1 MNIIIPLGGKGER
14 FYKEG
19 YTNPKPL
26 IHIFH
31 KEMIFH
37 VLDNLHFS
45 KEDQIFIVYYVELDK
60 YHFSNIIKNKYSE
73 INFILVHY
81 QTSGAVETIHNAN
94 SSELRSSE
102 SGGFPP
108 QAELATVNTPI
119 SMIKTISNHKKTIL
133 LDCDTFYTMD
143 ILTIARNINQNAV
156 FYKKTENEKPIYS
169 YILLNEQGKIVSIKE
184 KEKISSNANT
194 GAYLFHN
201 IEELEY
207 YCKYVLDNKITFNG
221 EPYTSC
227 VISEMIKTQEFYG
240 IELEKKTV
248 FSVGTP
254 TELQDFVKDSYVFL
268 FDLDGT
274 IVNTDGIYFNVWK
287 EICKQYNIH
296 LTNELF
302 YKYIHGNTDTIVLQ
316 QLLPNANIH
325 KISKLKDEL
334 FVQQLTDIKII
345 EGVCDFMKKLKYN
358 GYFCS
363 IVTNCNRCIA
373 EKIINYCDISQ
384 YIDFII
390 VGNECDKPKPFAEP
404 YIEAMKKYN
413 IKSNKSIIFE
423 DSKSGL
429 LSASGSSPLCIVGIT
444 TKYNEHDLQIY
455 GANIVI
461 DNYNNIDID
470 TLKMHN
476 SLTKNRIKSYIC
488 NSINLDIIDIIIDD
502 EKLKGG
508 FISDVLALKII
519 TKDSI
524 LPCVLKL
531 ENKNETKLSI
541 MAKKLGLYERENYFY
556 DTISKDINIQFPK
569 FMGLIKDNHMD
580 TIGILMENLHHKKFE
595 LNVNLNSKS
604 IDISLKIIEKMAKLH
619 AKFWNK
625 CLEKKYPELKK
636 HNDPLFCPVWQEF
649 IIEKYPIFIDNWK
662 NILTEAQIEM
672 AEKIVHNFDKIQE
685 RLSNN
690 NLTIIH
696 GDIKSPNIF
705 YDTQNNYEPYFLD
718 WQYIANGKGVQDFIF
733 FLIESFDI
741 DKIKMI
747 YPIFKHYYYMK
758 LMEHG
763 VQYSFSEYEQDICD
777 ALCYFPFFVSIW
789 FGTTPQDELIDK
801 NFPFFF
807 IQKVFHCIEYIYQA

>member
-14 FYKEG
+14 FYNEG

-26 IHIFH
+26 IHILH
-31 KEMIFH
+31 KQMIFH
-37 VLDNLHFS
+37 VLDNLHIS
-45 KEDQIFIVYYVELDK
+45 NEDHVFIVYHIELDK
-60 YHFSNIIKNKYSE
+60 YDFSDIIKNKYPE
-73 INFILVHY
+73 IHFILVHY
-81 QTSGAVETIHNAN
+81 QTSGAVETVYNA
-94 SSELRSSE
+94 
-102 SGGFPP
+102 
-108 QAELATVNTPI
+108 I
-119 SMIKTISNHKKTIL
+119 SMIKTVSIHKKTIL

-143 ILTIARNINQNAV
+143 ILTIARNLTQNTV
-156 FYKKTENEKPIYS
+156 FYKNTENEKPIYS
-169 YILLNEQGKIVSIKE
+169 YILFNEQEKIIAIKE

-207 YCKYVLDNKITFNG
+207 YGKYVLDNKITFNG

-227 VISEMIKTQEFYG
+227 VISEMIKTHDFYG
-240 IELEKKTV
+240 IELEKNTV

-254 TELQDFVKDSYVFL
+254 KELQDFVNDSYVFL

-274 IVNTDGIYFNVWK
+274 IVNTDGVYFNVWK
-287 EICKQYNIH
+287 EICNQYNIH
-296 LTNELF
+296 LTDELF

-316 QLLPNANIH
+316 QLLPNENLH

-334 FVQQLTDIKII
+334 FAQQLTDIKII
-345 EGVCDFMKKLKYN
+345 EGICDFMKKLKYK

-390 VGNECDKPKPFAEP
+390 VGNECSKPKPFADP

-413 IKSNKSIIFE
+413 VISNKVIIFE

-429 LSASGSSPLCIVGIT
+429 LSASGSCPLCIVGIT
-444 TKYNEHDLQIY
+444 TNYNEHDLQIY
-455 GANIVI
+455 GANVII
-461 DNYNNIDID
+461 DNYNDIDID
-470 TLKMHN
+470 ILKTYN
-476 SLTKNRIKSYIC
+476 NLTKHHIKSCIC
-488 NSINLDIIDIIIDD
+488 NSINIDIIDVIIDD

-508 FISDVLALKII
+508 FISDVISLKII
-519 TKDSI
+519 TKETEF
-524 LPCVLKL
+524 PCVLKL

-556 DTISKDINIQFPK
+556 DTISKDINIKFPK
-569 FMGLIKDNHMD
+569 FMGLIKDNNMD
-580 TIGILMENLHHKKFE
+580 TIGILMENLHYKNFE

-604 IDISLKIIEKMAKLH
+604 IDISLRIIEKMARLH

-625 CLEKKYPELKK
+625 NLTKIYPELKK

-649 IIEKYPIFIDNWK
+649 IKEKMPYFIENWR
-662 NILTEAQIEM
+662 NILSETQIKLVET
-672 AEKIVHNFDKIQE
+672 IGNNYDKIQE

-705 YDTQNNYEPYFLD
+705 YDIQNNYEPYFLD
-718 WQYIANGKGVQDFIF
+718 WQYVANGKGVQDLIF

-741 DKIKMI
+741 DKIKII

-758 LMEHG
+758 LMEYG
-763 VQYSFSEYEQDICD
+763 VQYSFTDYENDIQD
-777 ALCYFPFFVSIW
+777 AVCYFPFFVSIW

-807 IQKVFHCIEYIYQA
+807 IQKVFHCIEYIMGI